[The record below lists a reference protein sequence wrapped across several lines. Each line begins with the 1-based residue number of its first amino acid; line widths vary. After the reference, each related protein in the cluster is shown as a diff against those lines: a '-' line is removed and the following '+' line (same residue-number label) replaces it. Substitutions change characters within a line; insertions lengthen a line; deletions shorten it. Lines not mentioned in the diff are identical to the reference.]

1 MRRRQGALFA
11 PRIVTKVDGP
21 GRESEL
27 RISALPVE
35 WRHRCGPQIFDFSP
49 AAWRLE
55 PESPRLRTGRLLR
68 WPLSRQAPVQF
79 RYRRVVHRR
88 STRPASMF
96 TPGRGRRVQATI
108 RCAINSAPDRAG
120 GHPVGRERT
129 PSPLRSDP
137 RRDAKPRGARSRD
150 LERQLERCLQ
160 ICQVNLS
167 ILYSLERRVDSV
179 FSKRGSEARA
189 ARDRRLC
196 PSSPFPPIRPN
207 DALPRGADR
216 RDARRRIAFP

>member
-1 MRRRQGALFA
+1 MRSPDFRLQSGRLAFGA
-11 PRIVTKVDGP
+11 
-21 GRESEL
+21 
-27 RISALPVE
+27 
-35 WRHRCGPQIFDFSP
+35 
-49 AAWRLE
+49 
-55 PESPRLRTGRLLR
+55 ESPRLRTGRRLR
-68 WPLSRQAPVQF
+68 RPLSRQAPVQF

-96 TPGRGRRVQATI
+96 TPGRGRPVQATI

-196 PSSPFPPIRPN
+196 PNSPFPRIRPIA
-207 DALPRGADR
+207 ALPRGADR
-216 RDARRRIAFP
+216 RDARCRIAFPSACPSHILSCSGRGVAALERRNRQHPRKSRAERRKRD

>member
-1 MRRRQGALFA
+1 VRS
-11 PRIVTKVDGP
+11 P
-21 GRESEL
+21 
-27 RISALPVE
+27 
-35 WRHRCGPQIFDFSP
+35 DF
-49 AAWRLE
+49 RLQ
-55 PESPRLRTGRLLR
+55 SGRLAFGAR
-68 WPLSRQAPVQF
+68 VAAFENRAAPEVAVVARSARSISMSSRGSSPEHKA
-79 RYRRVVHRR
+79 
-88 STRPASMF
+88 
-96 TPGRGRRVQATI
+96 RVQVHPGAWAAGPSHNPL
-108 RCAINSAPDRAG
+108 RDKLPPDRAG

-196 PSSPFPPIRPN
+196 PNSPFPRIRPIA
-207 DALPRGADR
+207 ALPRGADR
-216 RDARRRIAFP
+216 RDARCRIAFPSACPSHILSCSGRGVAALERRNRQHPRKSRAERRKRD